1 MLEDEWIYVVEEGD
15 TVDEIA
21 AKTGRPVGEL
31 IWANQLEYPYR
42 LAVGMAL
49 LLRITGE

>member
-21 AKTGRPVGEL
+21 AKPEGR
-31 IWANQLEYPYR
+31 LEN
-42 LAVGMAL
+42 
-49 LLRITGE
+49 

>member
-21 AKTGRPVGEL
+21 AKTGRL
-31 IWANQLEYPYR
+31 LEN
-42 LAVGMAL
+42 
-49 LLRITGE
+49 

>member
-21 AKTGRPVGEL
+21 AKTGRL
-31 IWANQLEYPYR
+31 DKQK
-42 LAVGMAL
+42 
-49 LLRITGE
+49 